1 MGDGENLSEVQR
13 KVAETIDL
21 EFVTVEYLFRL
32 TFRATLFTVGVSLWF
47 LIRLWR
53 DDPTPNE
60 NAGVCGL
67 ESGSGLTGRGAHKFE
82 GILP

>member
-1 MGDGENLSEVQR
+1 MSAGGVPNAGQLDQIASRLKQ
-13 KVAETIDL
+13 IDQ
-21 EFVTVEYLFRL
+21 
-32 TFRATLFTVGVSLWF
+32 
-47 LIRLWR
+47 
-53 DDPTPNE
+53 